1 MDEELRK
8 EIIDYFDASELVELL
23 GITTQQIVE
32 EFSDEVEDAQDDL
45 ADIMQVKRMN
55 GDESDS

>member
-8 EIIDYFDASELVELL
+8 EIIDYFDAPDLVELL

-45 ADIMQVKRMN
+45 MDIMQVSRMN
-55 GDESDS
+55 GEEE

>member
-8 EIIDYFDASELVELL
+8 EIADYFDASELVELL
-23 GITTQQIVE
+23 GITSQQIIE

-45 ADIMQVKRMN
+45 ADIMQVSRVD
-55 GDESDS
+55 GDGE

>member
-23 GITTQQIVE
+23 GITAEQIVE
-32 EFSDEVEDAQDDL
+32 EFSDEVEDAQEDL
-45 ADIMQVKRMN
+45 MDIMQVSRMN
-55 GDESDS
+55 GDEE

>member
-23 GITTQQIVE
+23 GITTEQIVE
-32 EFSDEVEDAQDDL
+32 EFADEVEDAQDDL
-45 ADIMQVKRMN
+45 ADIMQVSRAG
-55 GDESDS
+55 GDDE

>member
-23 GITTQQIVE
+23 GLTTQQIVE
-32 EFSDEVEDAQDDL
+32 EFTDEIEDAQDDL
-45 ADIMQVKRMN
+45 ADIMQVSRTN
-55 GDESDS
+55 GDEE